1 VGGVLYKVFVNKTQL
16 GPYGLHELAQ
26 RIAAGEVDGNTKVW
40 NMQWVP
46 RVDQWKLASEMPDIA
61 PLLSAAIPDPHDDI
75 PDPE

>member
-1 VGGVLYKVFVNKTQL
+1 MPALYKVFVNKTQQ
-16 GPYGLHELAQ
+16 GPYGLPELAQ
-26 RIAAGEVDGNTKVW
+26 RIMAGEVDGNTKVW

-61 PLLSAAIPDPHDDI
+61 PLLGAIPDPHDDI